1 MRKSLKKEQID
12 LLKFEKQLLGL
23 GAGLGA
29 LTTGAAA
36 SAEQAV
42 GDVAAEQT
50 ANIQQAYLNL
60 VETVQA
66 AHHAVEQSAVDAGFR
81 LLQTRGTPKDDQ
93 LVEMAKSLL
102 GIG

>member
-1 MRKSLKKEQID
+1 MKKSLKKEQID

-29 LTTGAAA
+29 LSAGAAVGA
-36 SAEQAV
+36 TEAV
-42 GDVAAEQT
+42 GDVAATHT
-50 ANIQQAYLNL
+50 AKMQEAYLNL

-66 AHHAVEQSAVDAGFR
+66 AHSAVETSAAEAGIQ
-81 LLQTRGTPKDDQ
+81 LLKANGVPKDPPMM
-93 LVEMAKSLL
+93 EIAKSLL